1 MTRPRQAVRPSNDTA
16 WAAVILGAAGL
27 VGALWVGGALALVI
41 VGGQPRGYLL
51 AGVRALA
58 HMSRPA
64 AAWGEMA
71 PGPGAYW
78 TVTAVV
84 VAAAVVLAVGA
95 RRLFVATP
103 SRVDV
108 DRLPGT
114 ATPREIRHTCSPR
127 AIRKRGRHLRPSLE
141 RPAPRDVGFRVGVA
155 RGIET
160 WTSVEDSVVVLGAAR
175 SGKDRY
181 LVVNVILDA
190 PGAVIATSTRPDN
203 IAQTIAARK
212 ARGPVAV
219 FDPQHLAGDS
229 QVGLRWSLTRGCEK
243 PMTAM
248 IRAAGLAAGSGKGV
262 DDGSFWQ
269 GQTEAALRALLMA
282 AALDH
287 RGAADL
293 YRWSLTPAAVQ
304 DAIAILDTNP
314 RAPAGWA
321 TALNAVADSDPRQRD
336 SVWLGVRQSLAALGD
351 PDVLA
356 SVSPG
361 PGEEFDPEAFI
372 RDTGTLY
379 LVGTATGAGAAANL
393 VAAFIEDIV
402 ETARHL
408 AAESPAARLDPP
420 ITMMLNEIGNLAP
433 LPSLPTLM
441 SEGGGTGICTWAILQ
456 SLAQARHKWGEQAA
470 STLWDAA
477 TAKIILGGGSDAAD
491 MRDLVFVIGDRDDV
505 TWAETRSHDG
515 TRSRSSSLRRIPI
528 LDSGPLRTLPDGT
541 AVLLLRSMPP
551 AVIRMRSWMHRKEV
565 ESAGRPAVADTG
577 HPPGFAPRK
586 GKSVDIGEMQEHDDV
601 TCVTLAS
608 GVTLREVT
616 N

>member
-1 MTRPRQAVRPSNDTA
+1 MTPTPSAVRPSNDTA
-16 WAAVILGAAGL
+16 WAVVILGAVAL
-27 VGALWVGGALALVI
+27 VGALWAGGALALAVA
-41 VGGQPRGYLL
+41 GGQPRGDLL
-51 AGVRALA
+51 AGIRAVA
-58 HMSRPA
+58 QPGRPA
-64 AAWGEMA
+64 AGWGEQA
-71 PGPGAYW
+71 PGPAFYW
-78 TVTAVV
+78 AVTAVV
-84 VAAAVVLAVGA
+84 LTIAIVLAFGA
-95 RRLFVATP
+95 RRLFTSNPAG
-103 SRVDV
+103 VDV
-108 DRLPGT
+108 FRLPGT
-114 ATPREIRHTCSPR
+114 ATRREIRRSCSSR
-127 AIRKRGRHLRPSLE
+127 AVRNRGRHLRPAIHQ
-141 RPAPRDVGFRVGVA
+141 PVAADVGFRIGQA

-190 PGAVIATSTRPDN
+190 PGAVISTSTRPDN
-203 IAQTIAARK
+203 IAQTIAARR

-219 FDPQHLAGDS
+219 FDPQHLAGNT
-229 QVGLRWSLTRGCEK
+229 QPGLRWSLTRGCDR

-248 IRAAGLAAGSGKGV
+248 IRAAGLAAGTGKGAE
-262 DDGSFWQ
+262 DGSFWQ

-282 AALDH
+282 AALDR

-304 DAIAILDTNP
+304 DAIAILDTHP

-356 SVSPG
+356 AVSPG
-361 PGEEFDPEAFI
+361 PGEQFDPAAFI
-372 RDTGTLY
+372 QGCGTLY

-408 AAESPAARLDPP
+408 AAQAPGARLDPP
-420 ITMMLNEIGNLAP
+420 ITMMLNEIGNLSP

-470 STLWDAA
+470 VTLWDAS
-477 TAKIILGGGSDAAD
+477 TTKIILGGGSDAGD
-491 MRDLVFVIGDRDDV
+491 LRDLVFVIGDRDEV
-505 TWAETRSHDG
+505 TWVESRGYDG
-515 TRSRSSSLRRIPI
+515 GRSRSSSLRRIPI
-528 LDSGPLRTLPDGT
+528 LDSGRLRTLPDG
-541 AVLLLRSMPP
+541 AAMLLLRSLPP
-551 AVIRMRSWMHRKEV
+551 AVIRMRQWTHRTG
-565 ESAGRPAVADTG
+565 SARNARRRDATTADSDVIRAQRSGNIAIPHSRAHDGQT
-577 HPPGFAPRK
+577 
-586 GKSVDIGEMQEHDDV
+586 SV
-601 TCVTLAS
+601 AS
-608 GVTLREVT
+608 GEVKKR
-616 N
+616 